1 MGAEI
6 VMYITLGCYV
16 RTAWI
21 VTYITRG
28 KSGEVYVHTKE
39 KKQRI
44 KVVLPLELPLALPPQ
59 STGIT
64 IFFLLWQL
72 WQHRK

>member
-6 VMYITLGCYV
+6 VMYITRGCYV
-16 RTAWI
+16 RTVSI

-28 KSGEVYVHTKE
+28 KFGEVYVHTKRG
-39 KKQRI
+39 KQRESNC
-44 KVVLPLELPLALPPQ
+44 VAVALPVALPPQ

-72 WQHRK
+72 WQQKK